1 MLVITLAFGLSI
13 VGSLEAALSYH
24 NQEVQFGDIELGGVL
39 LYEALIGPIVGLVL
53 KARHWKWSDFAFH
66 YSNGTTVLGVAIA
79 GAITLAW
86 CIFGSVVGEVP
97 SVAAA
102 NLMLVLA
109 VSLLNPMF
117 EELLVLAYVVQS
129 MRKRFGLMTA
139 MNVSIAIR
147 LMYHLYQ
154 GPLAVI
160 PIALFGVLVTVVYV
174 RLGRLW
180 PVVVAHALLDLAGLS
195 GVGC

>member
-1 MLVITLAFGLSI
+1 
-13 VGSLEAALSYH
+13 
-24 NQEVQFGDIELGGVL
+24 
-39 LYEALIGPIVGLVL
+39 
-53 KARHWKWSDFAFH
+53 
-66 YSNGTTVLGVAIA
+66 
-79 GAITLAW
+79 
-86 CIFGSVVGEVP
+86 
-97 SVAAA
+97 
-102 NLMLVLA
+102 MLVLA

-180 PVVVAHALLDLAGLS
+180 PVVVAHALLDLVGLS